1 MPQLDLGI
9 FVLEIFINFLFFW
22 YIYVYKAQYIFS
34 YLMKIIKFRICKLKI
49 YNIKIWYFI
58 FKLSI
63 IIKFKKLNNN
73 NFYNILLSILM
84 NYVIIN
90 NRIQLVL
97 IKKYY
102 TKIYNILIKLLY
114 NFNIKYINNQLIKI
128 N

>member
-63 IIKFKKLNNN
+63 IIKFNKLNNI
-73 NFYNILLSILM
+73 NFYNILLSILI
-84 NYVIIN
+84 NYISVN
-90 NRIQLVL
+90 NKIQLVL

-102 TKIYNILIKLLY
+102 TKIYNILINLLY

>member
-63 IIKFKKLNNN
+63 IIKFKKLNNI
-73 NFYNILLSILM
+73 NFYNIILSILI
-84 NYVIIN
+84 NYISVN
-90 NRIQLVL
+90 NKIKLVL
-97 IKKYY
+97 FKKYY
-102 TKIYNILIKLLY
+102 TRIYNILINLLY